1 MTAELGGGVPF
12 WPHRFDNDIAADRA
26 VGGDRMRATV
36 AELGSVDITGR
47 AGVAWSLPRGG
58 DLDANLVHLHPGG
71 TIDSHVNDDVDVMI
85 SVIAGYGQLVIG
97 GSTHPLRDLAVALVP
112 KGLCREVRAGSAGI
126 TYLSIHRRR
135 GPLGITP
142 NPRPDT

>member
-1 MTAELGGGVPF
+1 MTAELGGDAPC
-12 WPHRFDNDIAADRA
+12 WAHLFDNDIAAEPADGHDR
-26 VGGDRMRATV
+26 VRATV

-47 AGVAWSLPRGG
+47 AGVVWSLPHGG

-71 TIDSHVNDDVDVMI
+71 TIERHVNDDVDVMI
-85 SVIAGYGQLVIG
+85 SVIAGHGQLVID
-97 GSTHPLRDLAVALVP
+97 GSTHPLRDLVVALVP
-112 KGLCREVRAGSAGI
+112 KGQYREVRAGSAGI

-142 NPRPDT
+142 NPRHAT